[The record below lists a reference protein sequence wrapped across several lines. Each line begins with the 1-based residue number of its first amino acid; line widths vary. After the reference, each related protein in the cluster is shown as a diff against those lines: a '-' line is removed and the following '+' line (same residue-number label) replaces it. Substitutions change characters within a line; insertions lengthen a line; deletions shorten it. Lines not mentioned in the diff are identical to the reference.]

1 MQHYSVYIMASPNN
15 NVLYIGVTNNLE
27 RRVWEHK
34 NKQGSEFTIK
44 YNCVKL
50 VYYEDFNDINDAIAR
65 EKNLKN
71 WKRAW
76 KDDLIHSANKTMKDI
91 SLDW

>member
-1 MQHYSVYIMASPNN
+1 MASPNN

-34 NKQGSEFTIK
+34 NHEGSIFTTK
-44 YNCVKL
+44 YNWVKL
-50 VYYEDFNDINDAIAR
+50 VYYEDYSKITDAIAR

-76 KDDLIHSANKTMKDI
+76 KDDLIHNANPSLKDL
-91 SLDW
+91 SLEWYPC

>member
-1 MQHYSVYIMASPNN
+1 MHKYSVYIMASPNN

-34 NKQGSEFTIK
+34 NKCGSEFTTK

-50 VYYEDFNDINDAIAR
+50 VYYEDYTFINDAIAR

-71 WKRAW
+71 WKRTW
-76 KDDLIHSANKTMKDI
+76 KDDLIT
-91 SLDW
+91 